1 MKLNRKLVLVLALLM
16 SVAMITTG
24 TLAYLTDRDSDVN
37 VFTVGNV
44 DITLEEDFVQGSE
57 LVPGVDIDK
66 VPTIT
71 NTGKTD
77 AWVWMTVAVPAGL
90 ESDVASD
97 NIVHWNWM
105 AVTDEA
111 YMNNKTQADVDAK
124 IAEGKLP
131 EGTTIEQI
139 LAGQN
144 WDVEGTIPMGKETI
158 DGVTYNVYLM
168 KYNDVLQ
175 PGETTL
181 ASLHNVYLDPHVDID
196 PEGNLAWV
204 ENGVATDLNYN
215 INDMGNPK
223 IYVSAYG
230 MQVDGF
236 DTVDDAYEAYGE
248 QWGENGGINYGA
260 TEKVSSSEAFKDAV
274 TANKE
279 HIVIDLEEDVTY
291 DVTAWNELAMGGTKT
306 DTITING
313 NGHTIT
319 FNHKNGDWN
328 HITTGETG
336 AKLNIINAHLTN
348 SGHNDSAWNRHDLNF
363 ACDVSL
369 VDVTTDKAIALK
381 AGATLKNVTISDANT
396 SDTYAIWI
404 QPKGQTVSL
413 EDVVIDMLD
422 CSDGRGIKIDEQYL
436 SEEEKG
442 KVTLNVTD
450 TIFKTEEKS
459 AILVKSSMGADITLE
474 NVDITEAAADTTN
487 PVWVD
492 EASSA
497 YADLVTV
504 TGGTKIV
511 EP

>member
-44 DITLEEDFVQGSE
+44 DITLDEDFVQGSE

-71 NTGKTD
+71 NTGKND
-77 AWVWMTVAVPAGL
+77 AYVWMTVAVPAGL
-90 ESDVASD
+90 ENDDASK

-105 AVTDEA
+105 AGTDKA
-111 YMNNKTQADVDAK
+111 YMNSKSQTDIDKYIEN
-124 IAEGKLP
+124 GWLP

-139 LAGQN
+139 RAGQN
-144 WDVEGTIPMGKETI
+144 WTVDGENVIGTETI
-158 DGVTYNVYLM
+158 DGVEYNIYLM

-181 ASLHNVYLDPHVDID
+181 ASMCKVYLDPHVDID

-204 ENGVATDLNYN
+204 ENGVATDLGYN
-215 INDMGNPK
+215 INTMGNPK

-236 DTVDDAYEAYGE
+236 DSVDEAYEAYGE
-248 QWGENGGINYGA
+248 QWGENGGIDYGA
-260 TEKVSSSEAFKDAV
+260 TEKVSSSEAFEEAV

-279 HIVIDLEEDVTY
+279 HIVIDLNEDVTY
-291 DVTAWNELAMGGTKT
+291 DVNAWNNEAMGGTKT

-319 FNHKNGDWN
+319 FNNLNSDWN
-328 HITTGETG
+328 NITTGETG
-336 AKLNIINAHLTN
+336 AKLNIINAHLTT
-348 SGHNDSAWNRHDLNF
+348 SGYNDGPWNRHDLNF

-381 AGATLKNVTISDANT
+381 AGATLKNVTITDANT

-450 TIFKTEEKS
+450 TVFKTEEKS
-459 AILVKSSMGADITLE
+459 AILVKSSKGADITLE

-492 EASSA
+492 AASSA

-504 TGGTKIV
+504 TGGTKII